1 VVASDLK
8 PETAEAVAAAYR
20 NWTDTTNP
28 SETEEGHL
36 MAPFDAFPD
45 SRMDGHVAI
54 GQVNLAF

>member
-1 VVASDLK
+1 
-8 PETAEAVAAAYR
+8 
-20 NWTDTTNP
+20 
-28 SETEEGHL
+28 